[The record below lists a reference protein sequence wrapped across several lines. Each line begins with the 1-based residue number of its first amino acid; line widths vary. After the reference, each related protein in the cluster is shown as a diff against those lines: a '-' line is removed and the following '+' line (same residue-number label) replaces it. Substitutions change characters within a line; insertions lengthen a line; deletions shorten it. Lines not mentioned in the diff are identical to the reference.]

1 MGANDGTLKLSSY
14 TPAGSNASAG
24 ESAAASV
31 RSSAGASGKP
41 DSSALVATPDF
52 ELLVMLRSG
61 NQAAGNELVSRYC
74 PMLIKYLER
83 LTGNSL
89 LAEELHQ
96 QTWLSAIEYADRF
109 KVRLAGEETVSS
121 FKAWLFRIATN
132 KVNDH
137 WRSGGRER
145 KAKSQL
151 SLIQE
156 KEHPAADHR
165 MEASDQE
172 RKLKLAIAQLPENQ
186 REVIVLRYYSNLKFV
201 EIAQVVGCPLNTAL
215 GRMHKAMLRLKE
227 LMDTRD

>member
-1 MGANDGTLKLSSY
+1 MGANDGILKLSSY
-14 TPAGSNASAG
+14 TPADSNASAD
-24 ESAAASV
+24 ESADKSV
-31 RSSAGASGKP
+31 RGFAGASGKP
-41 DSSALVATPDF
+41 DSSVLIATPDF

-137 WRSGGRER
+137 WRSGGRDR
-145 KAKSQL
+145 KAKLQL
-151 SLIQE
+151 SLVTKI
-156 KEHPAADHR
+156 EHPAADQR
-165 MEASDQE
+165 MEASEQE
-172 RKLKLAIAQLPENQ
+172 SKLQAAIAQLPENQ
-186 REVIVLRYYSNLKFV
+186 REVIVLRYYSNLKFA

-215 GRMHKAMLRLKE
+215 GRMHKAMLKLKE
-227 LMDTRD
+227 LMEA